1 MTEREDAAK
10 AHREPIPRLPTAE
23 EIEAIQRAA
32 FEEARELGLRQG
44 HAEGLAS
51 GQAEIARRAAT
62 LERLISALARPFD
75 ELDAQ
80 VEHELVQ
87 LAITLAQALVRRE
100 LRLDPGQVVA
110 VVQEALAALP
120 VASRKV
126 RVCLHPED
134 LPLVAEALPGHN
146 ADDVDA
152 DWRLQEDL
160 SLRRG
165 DCRIQS
171 EHSLIDASMEKRL
184 AAVVAQLAGGER
196 EDDATMPA
204 ATPTPPTPPTPPT
217 AESVPSPA
225 AVTTATVA
233 PAAEA
238 VAGADT
244 PAAPVPPSGVT
255 TP

>member
-10 AHREPIPRLPTAE
+10 AHREPVPRLPTAE

-120 VASRKV
+120 MASRKV

-146 ADDVDA
+146 ADDADA

-196 EDDATMPA
+196 EDDAITPA
-204 ATPTPPTPPTPPT
+204 AAPTPPT

-225 AVTTATVA
+225 AVTTAAVA

-238 VAGADT
+238 VAGADA